1 MVPIK
6 LLADITMP
14 KLTGPGVD
22 PGTDGTTALEKIIGQ
37 FFGLLT
43 IIAVI
48 FFTVQIILAGYAFIS
63 SNGDQDKIKTSRKR
77 LTEGALGLTIVV
89 VAVGLGSFLAS
100 LLGIK
105 NALDLNAIFTS
116 MGL

>member
-1 MVPIK
+1 MAHK
-6 LLADITMP
+6 LIADVTMP
-14 KLTGPGVD
+14 KLTGPGID
-22 PGTDGTTALEKIIGQ
+22 PGANGTVTLEKIIGQ
-37 FFGLLT
+37 VIGVLT
-43 IIAVI
+43 IVAVV

-77 LTEGALGLTIVV
+77 LTEGVLGLTIVV
-89 VAVGLGSFLAS
+89 VAVGLGSLVAT

-105 NALDLNAIFTS
+105 NALDLNAVFTL